1 MWYLIED
8 FINQSWFMK
17 GIIGFGWL
25 CVLIMATSLIDNL
38 RIIAAG

>member
-17 GIIGFGWL
+17 AIIGWGWL
-25 CVLIMATSLIDNL
+25 CVLIMFASLFDNL
-38 RIIAAG
+38 RIIAGS